1 MLKVNFFHVC
11 ENALIEQGTGN
22 LSIIGI
28 FENINAQ
35 NFPAMHP
42 SMSIVVGF
50 ENKNPGIYDVEFEF
64 LDEKGTILKIPAKI
78 NIGANGRGNFLNKIV
93 GYQIPRELTQKIKL
107 NYEGETIYTGY
118 ITVNNK

>member
-1 MLKVNFFHVC
+1 MLKVNFLHVC
-11 ENALIEQGTGN
+11 ENAIIEQGSGN
-22 LSIIGI
+22 LSLIGI

-42 SMSIVVGF
+42 VMSIVVGF
-50 ENKNPGIYDVEFEF
+50 ENKNPGIYDVELVF
-64 LDEKGTILKIPAKI
+64 LDEKSEILKLPAKV
-78 NIGANGRGNFLNKIV
+78 NIGVSGKGNWVYKII

-118 ITVNNK
+118 LTINNK

>member
-22 LSIIGI
+22 ISIIGI

-64 LDEKGTILKIPAKI
+64 LDEKGTILKIPAKV
-78 NIGANGRGNFLNKIV
+78 NIGTNGRGNFLNKIV

-107 NYEGETIYTGY
+107 NYEGETIHTGY